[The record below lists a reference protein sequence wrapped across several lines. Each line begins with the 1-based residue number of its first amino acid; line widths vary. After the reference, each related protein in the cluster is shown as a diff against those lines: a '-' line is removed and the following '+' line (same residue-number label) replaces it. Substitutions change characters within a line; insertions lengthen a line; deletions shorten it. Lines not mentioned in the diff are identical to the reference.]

1 MGFIKNSKFRAAI
14 VLAFIV
20 GIGLVNRAFSQEAS
34 AAPVDTV
41 EQAADTAVAATDT
54 TATVSDTTATAE
66 DTAAAAD
73 SAAPTAPVASER
85 GAAAAAAATAVEE
98 SGPDIDPQVYMNFF
112 YGVLLVLLI
121 CVLVGVVG
129 KILQVYELTRRMNG
143 RDTTYYARNF
153 NAKLFVLALILG
165 LYGVYWSYVHHGGQ
179 AFRAAVTEHGAR
191 IDTMFI
197 ITTVICTV
205 VLVVMHIAMFSFV
218 YIYRARPNRK
228 AYFYPHNNTLEK
240 IWTIVP
246 AVTLTIL
253 VLFGFFT
260 WRSITNVSEEAQK
273 EAILIEVVG
282 EQFMWT
288 VRYPGRDGKIGERN
302 YKLTTPL
309 NGLGIDFNDK
319 SAWDDQLGSE
329 IVIPVNKPVRIQIGS
344 KDILHS
350 FFIPDFRVQMNAV
363 PGMKTYFQFTA
374 TTTTEEMRDKMDDPN
389 YDFVMLCNKICGGG
403 HYNMQKKVRVVTEE
417 EYQAWLN
424 EQPYFFTEDLRK
436 EFQLSQVAEQEAA
449 DQREDANL
457 MAQAN

>member
-1 MGFIKNSKFRAAI
+1 MSFIINSRFRAVI

-20 GIGLVNRAFSQEAS
+20 GIGLTARAYAQ
-34 AAPVDTV
+34 DTV
-41 EQAADTAVAATDT
+41 AADTAMADTVAQTADTVATAADTSATDS
-54 TATVSDTTATAE
+54 ASAVS
-66 DTAAAAD
+66 DTAAAV
-73 SAAPTAPVASER
+73 SSPTTST
-85 GAAAAAAATAVEE
+85 GGSTTAVGAEEE

-121 CVLVGVVG
+121 CVLVGVIG

-153 NAKLFVLALILG
+153 NAKLFILALVLG

-197 ITTVICTV
+197 ITTVIITV
-205 VLVVMHIAMFSFV
+205 VLVVMHIAMFSFA
-218 YIYRARPNRK
+218 YIYRARPKRK

-260 WRSITNVSEEAQK
+260 WRSITNVSEEDQK
-273 EAILIEVVG
+273 EAILIEVTG
-282 EQFMWT
+282 EQFAWT

-319 SAWDDQLGSE
+319 SSWDDQLGSE
-329 IVIPVNKPVRIQIGS
+329 IVIPVNKPVRFQIGS

-374 TTTTEEMRDKMDDPN
+374 TMTTEEMREKMNDPN
-389 YDFVMLCNKICGGG
+389 YNFVMLCNKICGGG
-403 HYNMQKKVRVVTEE
+403 HYNMQKAVRVVTEE

-436 EFQLSQVAEQEAA
+436 EFQVSQASDQE
-449 DQREDANL
+449 DDANL
-457 MAQAN
+457 LAQAN